1 MKRPPLMLLVL
12 DGWGHREA
20 RESNAIAAS
29 APRFHELLGRYPHAL
44 LHASGREVGL
54 PEGIMGNSEVGHM
67 NLGAGRVIHQDI
79 TRIDAAIEDGSFFSN
94 AALTGAM
101 DAARV
106 SGHPLHLVGLV
117 SDGGVHASDAH
128 LRALLRMAKERGLD
142 ADRVLIHAI
151 TDGRDTPP
159 RSGPTHLQRLL
170 DACAEE
176 GAGRVVSLV
185 GRYWAM
191 DRDQRW
197 ERVERAYDLLVSGVG
212 EAFATPLEAVAAA
225 HANDTGDEFV
235 EPAIIG
241 PVEGTRIAD
250 DDPVIVFNYRADRVR
265 QLCMAL
271 TFDSFDGF
279 ERRGRVRPQVTT
291 FTQYRADF
299 PYPLAFPPNDLQD
312 LFPEI
317 VSRAG
322 LRQVRCAETEK
333 YAHVTFFFSGGK
345 EDVLPGEERILLP
358 SPKVA
363 TYDLQPEMSAPQV
376 TEALLAQLAK
386 GGTDVY
392 IVNFANADMV
402 GHTGDFDAAC
412 RAVAAVDACIDRIVQ
427 AAHAQ
432 GGTVVITAD
441 HGNSEMLWD
450 VNHDQPHTAHTLNP
464 VPILFCG
471 DALVGQDLRPHGVLA
486 DVAPTLLQLLD
497 LEQPERMTARSLL
510 R

>member
-1 MKRPPLMLLVL
+1 MTMQRPPLMLLVL

-79 TRIDAAIEDGSFFSN
+79 TRIDAAIEDGSFFTN
-94 AALTGAM
+94 PALTGAM
-101 DAARV
+101 DAARA
-106 SGHPLHLVGLV
+106 SGRPLHLLGLV

-128 LRALLRMAKERGLD
+128 LRALLRMAKQRGLD

-225 HANDTGDEFV
+225 LANDTGD
-235 EPAIIG
+235 
-241 PVEGTRIAD
+241 
-250 DDPVIVFNYRADRVR
+250 
-265 QLCMAL
+265 
-271 TFDSFDGF
+271 
-279 ERRGRVRPQVTT
+279 
-291 FTQYRADF
+291 
-299 PYPLAFPPNDLQD
+299 
-312 LFPEI
+312 
-317 VSRAG
+317 
-322 LRQVRCAETEK
+322 
-333 YAHVTFFFSGGK
+333 
-345 EDVLPGEERILLP
+345 
-358 SPKVA
+358 
-363 TYDLQPEMSAPQV
+363 
-376 TEALLAQLAK
+376 
-386 GGTDVY
+386 
-392 IVNFANADMV
+392 
-402 GHTGDFDAAC
+402 
-412 RAVAAVDACIDRIVQ
+412 
-427 AAHAQ
+427 
-432 GGTVVITAD
+432 
-441 HGNSEMLWD
+441 
-450 VNHDQPHTAHTLNP
+450 
-464 VPILFCG
+464 
-471 DALVGQDLRPHGVLA
+471 
-486 DVAPTLLQLLD
+486 
-497 LEQPERMTARSLL
+497 
-510 R
+510 